1 MGKSVEPLNPCPMC
15 RGSVETEYLENKR
28 YRYKCKECGL
38 CIDFNAP
45 SQLVADRIFNGLI
58 TTKLFKKTMES
69 NNDEVNGIEHK

>member
-28 YRYKCKECGL
+28 YRYKCKECGM

-45 SQLVADRIFNGLI
+45 SQLVADKFFNKI
-58 TTKLFKKTMES
+58 TTDTSFELTMKKWS
-69 NNDEVNGIEHK
+69 L